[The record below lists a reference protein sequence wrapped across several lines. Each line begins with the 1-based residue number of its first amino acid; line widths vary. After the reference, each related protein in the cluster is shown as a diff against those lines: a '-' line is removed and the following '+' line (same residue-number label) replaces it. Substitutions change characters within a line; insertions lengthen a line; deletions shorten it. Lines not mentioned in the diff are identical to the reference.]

1 MFIISIYNYQ
11 LVNINSIYVIIKIK
25 CDDNERQNM
34 FARISRVASLPFLL
48 RVKYVWGREYY
59 IKYCNK
65 YGGRGVG
72 G

>member
-1 MFIISIYNYQ
+1 
-11 LVNINSIYVIIKIK
+11 
-25 CDDNERQNM
+25 M

-59 IKYCNK
+59 IKYCKK
-65 YGGRGVG
+65 YEGRGVG